1 MIKITEDKIK
11 NVINEVEYSPPF
23 SFINDS
29 MEYRAGFVRALVELG
44 LLDGLSATRILLKLE
59 SMEWNQN

>member
-1 MIKITEDKIK
+1 MIKVAEEKIK
-11 NVINEVEYSPPF
+11 NVINKVEYSPPF
-23 SFINDS
+23 SYINDS

-44 LLDGLSATRILLKLE
+44 LLDGLSAARILMKLE